1 MASQLPLSPDRSGGW
16 PAGPDREARQ
26 GRRTGS
32 AALLLLPLL
41 PLMLAACEKRAE
53 LEPPPRLA
61 EAFTPPKPASTISVP
76 VRFDLDRLQADINRL
91 APAALWSIDE
101 RTTCIPPARVS
112 VCLRHERKCKGKEC
126 RGVPCKIGVERLRVS
141 PPISCRIVGRVTRG
155 AIRLSGKG
163 STIAL
168 AMPVHAEIQARD
180 VGGVIRQETATGSAL
195 VRATV
200 RLGIDGKWN
209 PTAKVDLDY
218 DWTDPPGIDFLGQRI
233 RFARRADRALQKV
246 IVDLERD
253 LPRAFPKDVLRRDI
267 AGAWHEA
274 FTTIELNRERPPA
287 WMRITPQGVGFEGY
301 RISGRTLEARIAAR
315 AITETFVGDRPEPPS
330 PTPLPP
336 PLRDRPVGG
345 LKFHIPVM
353 ADYRE
358 LEPVLKRALDKLA
371 SRPITL
377 ERIGP
382 VTVAFGGV
390 TIYPTTGGR
399 LAVGI
404 EASADV
410 VRGPLSATRGKV
422 WLTGL
427 PYNEPGSE
435 VVRVRDLHIYGQTDR
450 AVVDLLAQLFLD
462 DTVIAT
468 IQAALVQ
475 DFGRDY
481 QKVVTA
487 AREAIAERR
496 EKGFLLRAEIHQAEH
511 GRVQVTGAGLYMP
524 TEVTGTATI
533 SRLP

>member
-1 MASQLPLSPDRSGGW
+1 MASRSLLSLPSL
-16 PAGPDREARQ
+16 
-26 GRRTGS
+26 
-32 AALLLLPLL
+32 ALLLLSLL
-41 PLMLAACEKRAE
+41 LGACEKRAE
-53 LEPPPRLA
+53 LEPPPRLTDD
-61 EAFTPPKPASTISVP
+61 FTPPKPSSTISVP
-76 VRFDLDRLQADINRL
+76 VRFDLDRLQADINRM

-101 RTTCIPPARVS
+101 RTTCIPPARVTIC
-112 VCLRHERKCKGKEC
+112 VKHERKCKGEEC
-126 RGVPCKIGVERLRVS
+126 RNVPCKIGVERLRVS

-155 AIRLSGKG
+155 PIRLSGKG
-163 STIAL
+163 SVIAL
-168 AMPVHAEIQARD
+168 VMPVHAEIQARD
-180 VGGVIRQETATGSAL
+180 VGGVIKRETATGSAL

-200 RLGIDGKWN
+200 RLGIDGKWD

-233 RFARRADRALQKV
+233 RFARRADRELQKV
-246 IVDLERD
+246 IVGLERD
-253 LPRAFPKDVLRRDI
+253 LPRAFPKGALRRGI
-267 AGAWHEA
+267 ADAWRDA

-301 RISGRTLEARIAAR
+301 RITGRVLEARIAAR
-315 AITETFVGDRPEPPS
+315 AITETFVGGRPENPV
-330 PTPLPP
+330 PTPLPA
-336 PLRDRPVGG
+336 PLKERPQGG
-345 LKFHIPVM
+345 LNFHIPVM

-371 SRPITL
+371 RKPITL
-377 ERIGP
+377 ETIGP

-390 TIYPTTGGR
+390 SIHPTTGGR

-404 EASADV
+404 EASADA

-435 VVRVRDLHIYGQTDR
+435 VVRVRDLQIYGQTDR
-450 AVVDLLAQLFLD
+450 AVIDLLARLFLD
-462 DTVIAT
+462 KTVIAT
-468 IQAALVQ
+468 IEAGLVQ
-475 DFGRDY
+475 DFGKDY

-487 AREAIAERR
+487 ARKAIAERR
-496 EKGFLLRAEIHQAEH
+496 EKGFLLKAEIQHAQH
-511 GRVQVTGAGLYMP
+511 GRVHVTGSGLYML